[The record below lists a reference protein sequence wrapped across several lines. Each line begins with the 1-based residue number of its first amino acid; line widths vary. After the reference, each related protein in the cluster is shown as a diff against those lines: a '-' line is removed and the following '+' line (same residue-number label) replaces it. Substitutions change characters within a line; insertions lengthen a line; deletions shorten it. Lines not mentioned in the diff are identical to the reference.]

1 MAKNVQNRRR
11 AKIVGLLAVA
21 ATVGTLASAS
31 PALAATGA
39 TGVCSKGN
47 YSSYLEFPYRG
58 GLTTYVAPPGGCSTV
73 HFGKYSSEPVNV
85 YGYKNGATVY
95 LGTRNINDLKKSV
108 FRTYGSI
115 PGSPYFTLSG
125 S

>member
-11 AKIVGLLAVA
+11 AKIVGLLAAA

-31 PALAATGA
+31 PAFAATGA

-58 GLTTYVAPPGGCSTV
+58 GLTTYVAPPGSCVSV
-73 HFGKYSSEPVNV
+73 HFGKYSSEPVYV
-85 YGYKNGATVY
+85 YGSKNGTRVY
-95 LGTRNINDLKKSV
+95 LGTRYINDLKKSV

-115 PGSPYFTLSG
+115 PGSPSFTLTVS
-125 S
+125 